1 MAAIILLAAA
11 EAWGRRGVGV
21 RVKKLALKMEDN
33 KLKQGVTNA
42 LYNMVSIK
50 QPRPVMLQCLLFN
63 IYYFSFSF
71 NINCD

>member
-1 MAAIILLAAA
+1 MVLSVHNMAAIILLAAA

-21 RVKKLALKMEDN
+21 RVKKLALKMEEN

-50 QPRPVMLQCLLFN
+50 LPRPVRVPVTMSAF
-63 IYYFSFSF
+63 
-71 NINCD
+71 